1 MILETF
7 EAKGLIIIKGHSKD
21 FLKKLYLE
29 IVVFKFRNKKSSSR
43 AVSRISLLSTMIK
56 VRRRFS
62 KQNYNT

>member
-29 IVVFKFRNKKSSSR
+29 IVVFRFRNKKSSR

-56 VRRRFS
+56 IRRRFS